1 MSALPQKR
9 QQGLYQNGEWS
20 DDGKERDDPKALARR
35 ASGTGGGADRALP
48 QPHLARVE
56 GTAQAW
62 AGTRQGTARDGL
74 QGGGGVMDLE
84 RIKDRLVKM
93 KAMAERGV
101 GGERDAADRL
111 LREA

>member
-1 MSALPQKR
+1 
-9 QQGLYQNGEWS
+9 
-20 DDGKERDDPKALARR
+20 
-35 ASGTGGGADRALP
+35 
-48 QPHLARVE
+48 
-56 GTAQAW
+56 
-62 AGTRQGTARDGL
+62 
-74 QGGGGVMDLE
+74 MDLE